1 MQVVDARRLTGANL
15 HDRRVGATL
24 ELRLDEGETT
34 TQLEQALDHVLE
46 RLEWGL
52 TKLGWS
58 VTTHLRRHRSGRA
71 LDVMITSEIDRLYA
85 AVDLLE
91 WAARDEAELGNDA
104 ERLDRIA
111 TAATR
116 ERLGKRGAR
125 ELITRAE
132 REGVPW
138 LLDDDQL
145 SLGHG
150 VRAKSWTLGHVP
162 PPDQVDWAAHAGRI
176 PIALI
181 TGTNGKTTSARLL
194 ARIVRHAGHHVGN
207 TSTDGIYVDEQLVDE
222 GDWTGPGGARTLLRR
237 SDVEF
242 AVLEVARGG
251 MLRRGLVVPEADA
264 ALITNISKDYLGE
277 YGIETLDDLAEAKA
291 IVTSVIPPRGRIVL
305 GADSPELVALA
316 QRRSFAAPLV
326 WFSLDPDH
334 PVLVGQRRAGGECV
348 TLVDDVVTWQRG
360 STSEPVLALVDIPL
374 TIGGRARHN
383 VSNVLGVVALA
394 RALAL
399 PDASIVAGL
408 REFGAAAA
416 DNPGRAR
423 VWVVPRPSGGEV
435 TLLLDFAHNLAGL
448 ASIADLVAGLSGVR
462 GRLVS
467 FGMAGDRSDEDLLA
481 LARALLA
488 FAPRRV
494 ILREQEHYL
503 RGRALGEV
511 PGILAAGLVQG
522 GFAAEAIA
530 IVQDE
535 CAALD
540 SALAETEAG
549 ELVVLLVH
557 TDHEGVGAWL
567 QAAGARPG
575 SLLALA

>member
-1 MQVVDARRLTGANL
+1 MRVVDPRRLTGANL

-24 ELRLDEGETT
+24 ELRLDDEEPGAA
-34 TQLEQALDHVLE
+34 LEQGLARVLA
-46 RLEWGL
+46 RLEQGL
-52 TKLGWS
+52 AKLGWS
-58 VTTHLRRHRSGRA
+58 ATTHVRRHRSGRA
-71 LDVMITSEIDRLYA
+71 LDLMITSESDRLYA

-91 WAARDEAELGNDA
+91 WAAGDEAEA
-104 ERLDRIA
+104 RLDRIA

-125 ELITRAE
+125 ELIARAE

-138 LLDDDQL
+138 LLDDDHL

-150 VRAKSWTLGHVP
+150 VRAKTWPLGHLPV
-162 PPDQVDWAAHAGRI
+162 PDQIDWAAHAGRI

-194 ARIVRHAGHHVGN
+194 ARIVRHAGLHVGN

-237 SDVEF
+237 DDVEF

-251 MLRRGLVVPEADA
+251 MLRRGLVVPDADA
-264 ALITNISKDYLGE
+264 ALITNISKDHLGE

-291 IVTSVIPPRGRIVL
+291 IVTSVIPPQGRIVL
-305 GADSPELVALA
+305 GADSPALVELAR
-316 QRRSFAAPLV
+316 RRSFAAPLV
-326 WFSLDPDH
+326 WVSLDPAH
-334 PVLVGQRRAGGECV
+334 AQLVEHRAAGGECV
-348 TLVDDVVTWQRG
+348 TIVDEVVCWQRG
-360 STSEPVLALVDIPL
+360 NASEPLLALVDIPL
-374 TIGGRARHN
+374 TIAGRARHN

-399 PDASIVAGL
+399 PDAAIVAGL
-408 REFGAAAA
+408 REFGAAPA

-423 VWVVPRPSGGEV
+423 VWALPRAGGGEV
-435 TLLLDFAHNLAGL
+435 TVLLDFAHNLAGI
-448 ASIADLVAGLSGVR
+448 ASIAELVAGLTRVQ

-494 ILREQEHYL
+494 LVREQEHYL

-511 PGILAAGLVQG
+511 PAILAAGLAEG
-522 GFAAEAIA
+522 GFAGASVS
-530 IVQDE
+530 IVHDE
-535 CAALD
+535 CEALD
-540 SALAETEAG
+540 SALAEAQAG

-567 QAAGARPG
+567 RAAGARPA

>member
-1 MQVVDARRLTGANL
+1 MRVVDARRLTGANL

-24 ELRLDEGETT
+24 ELRLDDEDAA
-34 TQLEQALDHVLE
+34 TQLEQELARVLARLE
-46 RLEWGL
+46 RGL
-52 TKLGWS
+52 AKLGWS
-58 VTTHLRRHRSGRA
+58 ATTHVRRHQSGRA
-71 LDVMITSEIDRLYA
+71 LDLMITSEIDRLYA

-91 WAARDEAELGNDA
+91 WAARDEAD

-125 ELITRAE
+125 ELIVRAE

-138 LLDDDQL
+138 LLDDDNL

-150 VRAKSWTLGHVP
+150 VRAKTWPLAHVP
-162 PPDQVDWAAHAGRI
+162 APEQVDWAAHGGRI

-194 ARIVRHAGHHVGN
+194 ARIVRHAGLHVGN
-207 TSTDGIYVDEQLVDE
+207 TSTDGIYVDEQLIDE
-222 GDWTGPGGARTLLRR
+222 GDWTGPGGARLLLRR
-237 SDVEF
+237 PDVDF

-264 ALITNISKDYLGE
+264 ALITNISKDHLGE

-291 IVTSVIPPRGRIVL
+291 IITSVIGGQGRIVL
-305 GADSPELVALA
+305 GADSPPLVELAR
-316 QRRSFAAPLV
+316 RRSFAVPLV
-326 WFSLDPDH
+326 WFSLDASH
-334 PVLVGQRRAGGECV
+334 PRLVEQRAAGGECV
-348 TLVDDVVTWQRG
+348 TVVEGVVCWQRG
-360 STSEPVLALVDIPL
+360 ERSEAILPLAAIPL

-394 RALAL
+394 RALEL
-399 PDASIVAGL
+399 PDVAIVAGL
-408 REFGAAAA
+408 REFGAAPT

-423 VWVVPRPSGGEV
+423 VWAVPQATGEV
-435 TLLLDFAHNLAGL
+435 TVLLDFAHNLAGL
-448 ASIADLVAGLSGVR
+448 ASIAELVAGLRGVA
-462 GRLVS
+462 GTLVS
-467 FGMAGDRSDEDLLA
+467 FGMAGDRSDADLHA
-481 LARALLA
+481 LAAALLA
-488 FAPRRV
+488 FAPRLV

-511 PGILAAGLVQG
+511 PRILAEGLVHG
-522 GFAAEAIA
+522 GFPSEAITS
-530 IVQDE
+530 VQDE
-535 CAALD
+535 CEALRR
-540 SALAETEAG
+540 ALAHARAG
-549 ELVVLLVH
+549 ELIVLLVH

-567 QAAGARPG
+567 REVGARPS
-575 SLLALA
+575 SLLALAD